1 MRNPAKFKAYGGI
14 PLGAGDVTEPLG
26 AKPRTALLL
35 EAWEK
40 KPRDIAR
47 DDYNQ
52 RPMNAT

>member
-1 MRNPAKFKAYGGI
+1 MRKPAKFKAYGGI